1 MERMRWAWLWAS
13 AVAASALFVS
23 APCHAR
29 VPTRLVY
36 ARTPAASD
44 CPDESA
50 LAAAVAARLGYDPF
64 SPWGDQT
71 ILATVT
77 RHGGALV
84 AHAELID
91 HDGIAQGS
99 REVRNPA
106 CNELILALALA
117 ISITLDPLHV
127 ESSAA
132 SEPEPPV
139 APTTLTDAPT
149 SNDTPPVAVVAPP
162 LAARPDPGRRRD
174 HSSTGESVTWHVG
187 AAAIG
192 ALDAAPHLAFGGRV
206 AVSARRGRWALGVEG
221 WSTLPSAQA
230 APAGGEARVKLMSA
244 ALTPCFQVVG
254 GFSLCGLGSLG
265 AMQAE
270 GRGVDAPRSHNVLHA
285 AAGGRGLFALT
296 LSPTFQ
302 LVANLDLAA
311 SLNRPRFQLDDAE
324 VWRPGPLIALLGIGA
339 SARFF

>member
-1 MERMRWAWLWAS
+1 MRWAGLWAVV
-13 AVAASALFVS
+13 VAASTLLAA
-23 APCHAR
+23 APCYAR

-77 RHGGALV
+77 RSGGALV
-84 AHAELID
+84 GHAELID

-106 CNELILALALA
+106 CSELILALALA

-127 ESSAA
+127 EAA
-132 SEPEPPV
+132 AAAEPEPAEAPPPPPIDV
-139 APTTLTDAPT
+139 ATPNDAP
-149 SNDTPPVAVVAPP
+149 SLPAPP
-162 LAARPDPGRRRD
+162 PAVRRD
-174 HSSTGESVTWHVG
+174 RRPSRNATNERVTWHVG

-192 ALDAAPHLAFGGRV
+192 ALEAAPHLAFGGRL
-206 AVSARRGRWALGVEG
+206 ALMARRRRWALGVEG

-230 APAGGEARVKLMSA
+230 GAAGGEVQVKLVSA
-244 ALTPCFQVVG
+244 ALTPCLQVAG
-254 GFSLCGLGSLG
+254 GFWLCALGSVG
-265 AMQAE
+265 AMHAE
-270 GRGVDAPRSHNVLHA
+270 GRGVEAPRTQNVLHA
-285 AAGGRGLFALT
+285 AAGGRGLLALA
-296 LSPTFQ
+296 LSPTFE
-302 LVANLDLAA
+302 LIANLDLAA
-311 SLNRPRFQLDDAE
+311 SLNRPRFQLDDA
-324 VWRPGPLIALLGIGA
+324 VIWRPGPLVALLGIGA